1 MSGNSNAQKYYI
13 DEIFTAAANGDV
25 EAITKGYNML
35 SISPDVTDKMGW
47 TPLMCAARNGHVN
60 VMGFLLQ
67 QGADPKHMNKS
78 GQTALDVASFWNQ
91 TGSVNFLNGF
101 LKPNKSPV
109 MEVVHYFGFSALDRQ
124 SYQRSDENEMKK
136 AMRMENAKYVVFADL
151 QLLVSNDAVT
161 GKSQN
166 VVYLTWGEIEKYLSI
181 VDHDLIF
188 LGVGNIDKG
197 LLVRETHHAQLN
209 DSPYF
214 AVNFKKMPSDDE
226 FSPEKYN
233 GSFTDKDN
241 RRLMM
246 MLQKN
251 ESGLVAQARS
261 VLAWHERYNFC
272 PTCGNETIMKDFG
285 YKRLCISESCTT
297 HKGAH
302 NTSFPRTDPVV
313 IILVAS
319 KDGSKCLLGRQ
330 SRFPRGMYSCIA
342 GFMEPGESIEDAARR
357 EVFEES
363 GVKVGQVEYHSSQPW
378 PFPSNIMIGLIGR
391 AVCDDINVDKVELED
406 ARWFDKPEVAKAI
419 LEGFGR
425 KEGLV
430 VPPHTAIAHH
440 LIKTWV
446 QRNSNS
452 NL

>member
-109 MEVVHYFGFSALDRQ
+109 MEVVHYFGFSVLDRQ

-136 AMRMENAKYVVFADL
+136 AMRMENAKYIVFADL

-166 VVYLTWGEIEKYLSI
+166 VVYLTWGEIEKYLSDI
-181 VDHDLIF
+181 DHDLIF
-188 LGVGNIDKG
+188 LGVGDIDKG

-214 AVNFKKMPSDDE
+214 AVNFKKMPSEDE
-226 FSPEKYN
+226 FCPEKYN

-251 ESGLVAQARS
+251 EAGLVAQARS
-261 VLAWHERYNFC
+261 VLAWHER
-272 PTCGNETIMKDFG
+272 
-285 YKRLCISESCTT
+285 
-297 HKGAH
+297 
-302 NTSFPRTDPVV
+302 TDPVV
-313 IILVAS
+313 IILVTS

-419 LEGFGR
+419 VEGFGR

>member
-261 VLAWHERYNFC
+261 VLAWHER
-272 PTCGNETIMKDFG
+272 
-285 YKRLCISESCTT
+285 
-297 HKGAH
+297 
-302 NTSFPRTDPVV
+302 TDPVV